1 VVLRL
6 STGWSRDLAE
16 RVRSGALDAAV
27 VLLPRGESLPSG
39 VAGRELAAEQLQIVA
54 SRASRSRN
62 PALKDVAAGGWILN
76 PEGCAARATLQKAFA
91 KAGLPLRVGVE
102 TYNYELQM
110 SLVARGRGLGLVPGR
125 LVSKSAARPKLAVLE
140 VRGLEFPMTV
150 WLLTAGLPA
159 ALEAALAAF
168 ADSLQR
174 RLAPKRSSR

>member
-1 VVLRL
+1 
-6 STGWSRDLAE
+6 
-16 RVRSGALDAAV
+16 
-27 VLLPRGESLPSG
+27 LPSG

-150 WLLTAGLPA
+150 WLLTAGLPSV
-159 ALEAALAAF
+159 LEAALAAF

-174 RLAPKRSSR
+174 RLAPKRSRR